1 MKQTKMPPVSPL
13 DGPAPGPDSL
23 TSVTL
28 LLDFYGELLTPRQR
42 EVLALHCNDDLSLAE
57 IAQEL
62 GISRQAAHD
71 AIATGKALLLRYEEK
86 LCLVARFARQR
97 VLVAQAGKAIGQA
110 LEKTDSAGGR
120 MALEA
125 AEAAL
130 RQLMEQ
136 L

>member
-1 MKQTKMPPVSPL
+1 MKQTNTPPT
-13 DGPAPGPDSL
+13 APPGAPNPGSDTL
-23 TSVTL
+23 ASVTL
-28 LLDFYGELLTPRQR
+28 LLDFYGELLTPRQS

-71 AIATGKALLLRYEEK
+71 AISTGKTLLLRYEEK
-86 LCLVARFARQR
+86 LRLVERFSRQRALVALARTA
-97 VLVAQAGKAIGQA
+97 VGKAMQGT
-110 LEKTDSAGGR
+110 ESSAGR
-120 MALEA
+120 EA
-125 AEAAL
+125 MEQVEAAL